1 MRQFLLLLSL
11 IAAVPLS
18 AESVAGNF
26 TPSAPVYDFRLP
38 RFGENGYTEWVLRG
52 TEGIYDGPEQIRVK
66 GMALRIYSGD
76 EKMAQ
81 ELSLDSPEATIL
93 TQKNSA
99 VSESAIEIIGANF
112 KISGLGWNWDG
123 NTKEIRVLAHTKVE
137 FSQSIAAS
145 LTEVPAANSQVGGH
159 TEIYSESLLLR
170 TGELGYAFEFTKDVR
185 VVSDEMDLTSQTL
198 IVLADGPEGRDA
210 KMKAP
215 DASATKLEAVRQ
227 VIARGDV
234 VIKQDQHT
242 VRAGEA
248 DFFPREQA
256 STLTGLPQVE
266 LPGAFISG
274 ATIRTREG
282 RVLITGDPAAG
293 RAQMILTQTGGL
305 GIQGASSLS
314 EETIVLADKILMH
327 ELETENKFIF
337 EDNVDVMSGALQLK
351 SDTLTV
357 LARKAADAAATDKDE
372 DSSLKVGEVH
382 DMLAEG
388 SVRIEQDGQIV
399 NAEKVRFFP
408 LEERAHLTGSP
419 TVSNGESVISGK
431 TIDLVPGK
439 AIVNGTASERV
450 VVVLPVMPDLGY
462 KPNFVPSTVSGETAE
477 VVDDVEESETI
488 VKSRIVEMLEDPK
501 QTRFIFKEDVEV
513 LGTNL
518 KTTCDR
524 LEVTALQGESGPE
537 AGQLDVEIIEAIDN
551 VVIHQGERVA
561 TTEKA
566 IILPKEGKMTL
577 EGNAVVKDPQG
588 TVKGHKVILFQG
600 ERRAVVEGGGPTG
613 DGRARITIP
622 APPSK

>member
-1 MRQFLLLLSL
+1 MRLFLLILSL
-11 IAAVPLS
+11 AAIVPVIADSDV
-18 AESVAGNF
+18 GNF

-38 RFGENGYTEWVLRG
+38 RFGESGYTEWVLRG
-52 TEGIYDGPEQIRVK
+52 TEGHYDSPQQIRVK

-81 ELSLDSPEATIL
+81 ELSMDSPEATIL
-93 TQKNSA
+93 TEKNRAESD
-99 VSESAIEIIGANF
+99 SAIEIIGANF

-137 FSQSIAAS
+137 FTQSIAAS
-145 LTEVPAANSQVGGH
+145 LTEVTSPQTQDGGH
-159 TEIYSESLLLR
+159 TEIYSESLILR
-170 TGELGYAFEFTKDVR
+170 TSEMGYTFEFTKDVR

-198 IVLADGPEGRDA
+198 IVLADGPEGRDEN
-210 KMKAP
+210 MKAP

-234 VIKQDQHT
+234 VIKQEQHT

-282 RVLITGDPAAG
+282 RVLITGDQTAG

-314 EETIVLADKILMH
+314 EQTIVLADKILMR
-327 ELETENKFIF
+327 ELETENKFTF
-337 EDNVDVMSGALQLK
+337 EGNVDVMSGALELK

-357 LARKAADAAATDKDE
+357 LARKGAEASGSEDE
-372 DSSLKVGEVH
+372 SLKVGEVH

-399 NAEKVRFFP
+399 NAEQVRFFP

-419 TVSNGESVISGK
+419 TVSNGESVISGQ

-439 AIVNGTASERV
+439 AIVNGSATERV
-450 VVVLPVMPDLGY
+450 VVILPVMPDLGY
-462 KPNFVPSTVSGETAE
+462 KPSFIASGEEQTEESAE
-477 VVDDVEESETI
+477 VQESETI
-488 VKSRIVEMLEDPK
+488 VKSRIVEMLEDPEK
-501 QTRFIFKEDVEV
+501 TRFIFREDVEV

-524 LEVTALQGESGPE
+524 LDVTALEVSSGGE
-537 AGQLDVEIIEAIDN
+537 AGQLDVETIEAIDN
-551 VVIHQGERVA
+551 VIIHQGERVA
-561 TTEKA
+561 TTDKA
-566 IILPKEGKMTL
+566 IILPKEGKLTL
-577 EGNAVVKDPQG
+577 EGNAVVNDPQG
-588 TVKGHKVILFQG
+588 TVKGHRVILYQG
-600 ERRAVVEGGGPTG
+600 ERRAVVEGDKSKG
-613 DGRARITIP
+613 DGRATITLP
-622 APPSK
+622 MPN